1 LDDNRP
7 FSERMVDLLR
17 AAGWLEG
24 ERAGGAF
31 TTWDIQKKFGIKQ
44 ARLKEWLKFL
54 PPSFKASGPGT
65 KNLFSRSDLYALW
78 VFRELIDRGI
88 TRERAGELITRMK
101 SEGIAQSAGGWMEGF
116 LLKRAFDLGES
127 RGGVS
132 FTLAV
137 NFEEVKALV
146 DSLLDK

>member
-1 LDDNRP
+1 
-7 FSERMVDLLR
+7 MVQLLR
-17 AAGWLEG
+17 AAGWLNG
-24 ERAGGAF
+24 VRAGGAF
-31 TTWDIQKKFGIKQ
+31 TTWDIQKKLGIKQ

-88 TRERAGELITRMK
+88 TREKAGELVTRMK
-101 SEGIAQSAGGWMEGF
+101 LEGIAYSGGGWMEGF
-116 LLKRAFDLGES
+116 LLKSSFDVGES

-132 FTLAV
+132 FTLTV
-137 NFEEVKALV
+137 NFEEVKKLV
-146 DSLLDK
+146 DQLLDE